1 MHFKLSEEQEA
12 LKSMARDFAEGEIA
26 PHAAEWEETGTFARS
41 VFTKMG
47 ELGLAGMSCPEE
59 YGGSPLSRV
68 STVIVLE
75 EIARADAGWATT
87 LAVHIMVAGLIDR
100 YGNDAQRRQW
110 LPDMASGRHLGAFAL
125 TEPNAGSD
133 AAAIRTR
140 AVLQGDEY
148 VLDGTKTFVTSGGQ
162 AEVYS
167 VMAKTD
173 PTKRAEGM
181 SCFII
186 SGDNPGFK
194 VGKIEKKMGYNCSHT
209 AEMVLDNC
217 RVPVDARLGP
227 EGIGFRVAMTA
238 LDGGR
243 VNIGATAVGLSQAA
257 FEVAARYA
265 KERTAFGQPIGQF
278 QAIQFMLADMATQ
291 IDAARLLVYRA
302 ADAFDQGLPATVQ
315 AAMAKVFATD
325 TAMKVTTD
333 AVQILGGYGYVR
345 EYDVERYMRNAK
357 VTQIFEG
364 TNQIQRIVIG
374 RSIVGR

>member
-1 MHFKLSEEQEA
+1 MDFKLTEEQEA

-26 PHAAEWEETGTFARS
+26 PHAAEWDETGTFARS

-100 YGNDAQRRQW
+100 YGDDAQRRRW

-133 AAAIRTR
+133 AAAIRAR
-140 AVLQGDEY
+140 AIRQGDEY

-186 SGDNPGFK
+186 GGDNPGFK

-227 EGIGFRVAMTA
+227 EGIGFKVAMTA

-315 AAMAKVFATD
+315 AAKAKVFATD

-333 AVQILGGYGYVR
+333 AVQILGGYGYVK
-345 EYDVERYMRNAK
+345 EYNVERYMRNAK